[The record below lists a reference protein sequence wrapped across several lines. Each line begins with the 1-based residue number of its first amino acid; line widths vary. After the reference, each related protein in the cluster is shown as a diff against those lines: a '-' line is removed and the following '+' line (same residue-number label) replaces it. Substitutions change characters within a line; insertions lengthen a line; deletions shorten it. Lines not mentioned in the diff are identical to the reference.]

1 VTAPARC
8 WCTPHRVDPSTRNL
22 VHNPLWERKIGTGG
36 IIRTNGGLIMS
47 ASENLEATKKAYA
60 AFAAGDIE
68 AVVSNWD
75 DDLEW
80 FIPGNGTLSGTY
92 HGKDEV
98 LGFFAKLA
106 EKSFTTAP
114 SRFLADEDVVVAL
127 TQTTTAGKTT
137 AQADVLT
144 FRDGKVIKAE
154 SIGDTAAWE
163 RIWGTK

>member
-1 VTAPARC
+1 
-8 WCTPHRVDPSTRNL
+8 
-22 VHNPLWERKIGTGG
+22 
-36 IIRTNGGLIMS
+36 MS

-80 FIPGNGTLSGTY
+80 FIPGNGALSGRY

-114 SRFLADEDVVVAL
+114 IRFLADGDVVAVL
-127 TQTTTAGKTT
+127 TETTTSGESAS
-137 AQADVLT
+137 QADVFT
-144 FRDGKVIKAE
+144 FRDGKIVKAE

-163 RIWGTK
+163 RIWGTKQ